1 MRKPGIT
8 KPNEESGRL
17 GGMRRV
23 LAVVAADKAKAGEM
37 ARRFAAAGDVV
48 EAVWY
53 RDFSQLREKAAAR
66 RGEFEAVVWFGS
78 ESEAEAAA
86 LREWLGGTPL
96 IEAA

>member
-1 MRKPGIT
+1 MIQ
-8 KPNEESGRL
+8 PNEEQGGG

-37 ARRFAAAGDVV
+37 ARCFAAAGDTV

-53 RDFSQLREKAAAR
+53 RDLGQLREKAAAR